1 MIIYISLKA
10 FFLCFDE
17 LEGEKTM
24 SNTDISTNINKT
36 KKRTNAKKLSFKLMS
51 AMLGCTMFLSP
62 IKVSAQ
68 GIQTRSMDNHVNYM
82 LAGETDGV
90 LDYARTDFTKK
101 IAMEYT

>member
-1 MIIYISLKA
+1 MIIYILASKHFL
-10 FFLCFDE
+10 LCFDE

-68 GIQTRSMDNHVNYM
+68 GIQTRSM
-82 LAGETDGV
+82 G
-90 LDYARTDFTKK
+90 
-101 IAMEYT
+101 

>member
-1 MIIYISLKA
+1 
-10 FFLCFDE
+10 
-17 LEGEKTM
+17 M

-68 GIQTRSMDNHVNYM
+68 GIQTRSMDN
-82 LAGETDGV
+82 
-90 LDYARTDFTKK
+90 
-101 IAMEYT
+101 